1 MPLIPQVIALHDAHQ
16 TTLHQDPEYISDSQL
31 HQTTQLS
38 TSIASFNA
46 HLSPSV
52 HAKVVQNQVTMTP
65 MERFEDPS
73 AFPYQ
78 QHSTYEPL
86 PNYSYDSTP
95 QYETPTPYQY
105 SGQTSSAQTSPEYS
119 TVRSADQEPQYS
131 ENYAQSWTAT
141 EGSVDEGDLAG
152 VRTQFDY

>member
-1 MPLIPQVIALHDAHQ
+1 MAQHGHQQ
-16 TTLHQDPEYISDSQL
+16 TTLNSGPQYISDSQSY
-31 HQTTQLS
+31 QANQIS
-38 TSIASFNA
+38 TGVDSFN
-46 HLSPSV
+46 LSPNL

-73 AFPYQ
+73 PFPYQ

-95 QYETPTPYQY
+95 RYETPTQY
-105 SGQTSSAQTSPEYS
+105 HHSDDTSLTQMSPGYS
-119 TVRSADQEPQYS
+119 SVRSDDQEPQYS
-131 ENYAQSWTAT
+131 EHYAQSWTAHD
-141 EGSVDEGDLAG
+141 GLVDEGDLAG